1 MESCTL
7 ELYTTYMDLKKI
19 KIREVVS
26 LVYDFVT
33 FVRKK
38 NRQRKWYMSYTT
50 FPIMVISFYFASMP
64 K

>member
-38 NRQRKWYMSYTT
+38 NTEEVVYVIYD
-50 FPIMVISFYFASMP
+50 FPNNGNFILLCINA
-64 K
+64 

>member
-38 NRQRKWYMSYTT
+38 K
-50 FPIMVISFYFASMP
+50 
-64 K
+64 